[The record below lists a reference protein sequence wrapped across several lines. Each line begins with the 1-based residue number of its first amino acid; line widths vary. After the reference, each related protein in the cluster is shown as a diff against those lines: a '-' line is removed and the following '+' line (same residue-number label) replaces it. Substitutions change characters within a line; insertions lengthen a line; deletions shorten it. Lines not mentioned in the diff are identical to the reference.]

1 MKFFIGLGALFAGI
15 GVVLGAFGAHSLKAV
30 LDAKQ
35 LATFQTGVHYQF
47 IHSLALVL
55 IGVLGTTAN
64 PPLDEGEKLK
74 TPGKFFIAGILLF
87 SGSLYS
93 LALGGPRFMG
103 PVTPLGGLCFIIG
116 WFTLA
121 YRFLRK

>member
-1 MKFFIGLGALFAGI
+1 MRLYIGLGALFAGI
-15 GVVLGAFGAHSLKAV
+15 AVLLGAFGAHSLKAV
-30 LDAKQ
+30 LTAKQ

-64 PPLDEGEKLK
+64 PPLDEKLK

-87 SGSLYS
+87 SGSLYA

-103 PVTPLGGLCFIIG
+103 PVTPLGGLCFMIG

-121 YRFLRK
+121 SRFLRK